1 MIHILE
7 KQNKEID
14 NLAQKLSNSMTKING
29 KLSDDEIVLTQ
40 KPSRHMKIDPSSQLL
55 LNINEEDE
63 VEIE

>member
-1 MIHILE
+1 MVHILE

-14 NLAQKLSNSMTKING
+14 SLAHKLSNSMTKING

-40 KPSRHMKIDPSSQLL
+40 KPLRQMKMDPSAQLL

-63 VEIE
+63 VEME

>member
-14 NLAQKLSNSMTKING
+14 NLALKLSNSMTKINS

-40 KPSRHMKIDPSSQLL
+40 KPSRQMKIDPSAQLL

>member
-29 KLSDDEIVLTQ
+29 KLSDDEIVLT
-40 KPSRHMKIDPSSQLL
+40 
-55 LNINEEDE
+55 
-63 VEIE
+63 